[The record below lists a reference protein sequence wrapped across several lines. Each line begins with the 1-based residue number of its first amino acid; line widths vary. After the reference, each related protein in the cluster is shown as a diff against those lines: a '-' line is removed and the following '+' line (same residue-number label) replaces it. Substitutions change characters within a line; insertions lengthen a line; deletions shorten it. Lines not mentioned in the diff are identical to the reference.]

1 MRHLCDRL
9 HPFWTSNTDL
19 KTKSSM
25 ETVSKA
31 IKTSSPLILEQ
42 EVWPHIYLV
51 QRYLRAHASQ
61 QVTPEDPARGKP
73 CWGIQLVQPGGYSKW
88 WLSLFPFD
96 SLFFCLCCLSRSNLK
111 STKKRATQN
120 KTGTLSHTY
129 LRSSFFKIHRSA
141 TRATSASSEFGAE
154 QI

>member
-1 MRHLCDRL
+1 MQAPVFSLHKLHTKAHRL
-9 HPFWTSNTDL
+9 GGMWDTFVIGSILSGQAILTW
-19 KTKSSM
+19 KQKAAWK
-25 ETVSKA
+25 VSKA

-96 SLFFCLCCLSRSNLK
+96 SLFFFLCCLSRSNFK

-120 KTGTLSHTY
+120 KTGTLSH
-129 LRSSFFKIHRSA
+129 LPEKFLL
-141 TRATSASSEFGAE
+141 
-154 QI
+154 